1 MRIEKENRYKN
12 ICFLLA
18 VTIMSSMSFTF
29 LGYEKRI
36 NELEEENF
44 HQHGE
49 IQELK
54 QTLYMIEMRNEG
66 KKYIDEI

>member
-29 LGYEKRI
+29 LGCEKRI

-54 QTLYMIEMRNEG
+54 QTPYMIEMRNEG